1 MTYMQLIHK
10 LSLHLVLAAGALLLG
25 ACAGTEK
32 PKQLDL
38 GPNVP
43 LIGVRTAWTSN
54 IGAIAFPLQVRIVD
68 NLAFVAG
75 SDGTVAAIDT
85 RTGGDLWRV
94 ALGSKLSAGVGSD
107 GRYSAVVSRD
117 NELITLDGSK
127 EIWRQKMGAVT
138 LTAPLVAGGRVF
150 VLLADRSV
158 AAFDVVVGRK
168 LWQQQRSGD
177 ALVLGRSG
185 IVMAVGDTLVAGLS
199 GRLVGMNPL
208 TGKTRWEAQVAN
220 SRGTNEVERL
230 VDLVSGVSRV
240 GDQVCV
246 RAFQSSIGCVD
257 TVKGSTVWSKPA
269 SAATGLVGD
278 GTALYGAESDGRVI
292 AWRRSDGERI
302 WTSDRLRF
310 RGLTAPLLVGESV
323 IVGDE
328 VGTLHF
334 LSSKDGAPLNRLATD
349 GSPIVANLELSGQT
363 VVAVTQRGGI
373 YGFKPE

>member
-1 MTYMQLIHK
+1 MQLIHK